1 VGTNI
6 HFASV
11 RHLESNGLVERANII
26 ILLGITKS
34 LLGLPKGKWTK
45 LLIKVVWNQNTS
57 ASRSTTGFTPFKL
70 IFRDEVV
77 TLEEVRLGSARVITS
92 TQNQDDEK
100 TSKDTI
106 EESRLEAIEHIRK
119 YQAETIRWRD
129 RKVKLKNISLGHL
142 VL

>member
-57 ASRSTTGFTPFKL
+57 TSRSTTGFTPFKL